1 MLNKQLTFF
10 ITFLILC
17 FSLVASPLPELY
29 SEGAI
34 LIEPT
39 TNTILYSKNS
49 HSTFYPASTTK
60 ILSSLILIEDLPT
73 DTLITKTSA
82 SIAHTPNDSSHIGLR
97 VGDQY
102 SALDGLYGILLGSD
116 NFISYDMAVKDS
128 GSIESFAKKMNKK
141 ALELGATSSHFINP
155 HGYHSPDHYTT
166 PYDLSQIARGAFS
179 NDLLLKIAGTP
190 TYNFS
195 LQNKTST
202 IPLKHTALLLN
213 PNNSLYNPSVIGVK
227 TGFHDAAKRVLVAK
241 AHYDNIDLI
250 GVVMHTDAPHQFED
264 MNKLFAYGQA
274 NYSLATGD
282 TPYVLNHS
290 YSPWAEFYIKK
301 ALEKGWIPQTT
312 RNYTTSISGRE
323 MVNLIKSSLPSAYRS
338 ILDECIL
345 YNGDSIYAENLP
357 ASRKQLTD
365 CLLHF
370 FHSLSLSSKET
381 LAAKN
386 GYLCTP
392 DTCGE
397 ALLIQYLTNTQS
409 LGKADAT
416 LSSHAL
422 LTYEEAIAI
431 TCNISE
437 LMNRYDQLKLVN
449 DDYPYSLPLINL
461 Y

>member
-1 MLNKQLTFF
+1 M
-10 ITFLILC
+10 
-17 FSLVASPLPELY
+17 ASPLPELY

-49 HSTFYPASTTK
+49 RSTFYPASTTK

-116 NFISYDMAVKDS
+116 NYISYDMAVKDA
-128 GSIESFAKKMNKK
+128 GSIEAFAEKMNKK

-179 NDLLLKIAGTP
+179 NNLLLKISGTP
-190 TYNFS
+190 TYNFL
-195 LQNKTST
+195 LQNRTST

-213 PNNSLYNPSVIGVK
+213 PNNALYNPSVIGVK

-241 AHYDNIDLI
+241 AHYGNIDLI

-274 NYSLATGD
+274 NYSLSTNA
-282 TPYVLNHS
+282 TPYVINHS
-290 YSPWAEFYIKK
+290 YSPWAQSYIEK
-301 ALEKGWIPQTT
+301 ALAEGWITPTVQ
-312 RNYTTSISGRE
+312 NYKNSISGRE
-323 MVNLIKSSLPSAYRS
+323 MNNLIKNSLPPAYGG
-338 ILDECIL
+338 IIDECIHSTS
-345 YNGDSIYAENLP
+345 DSIYAENLP
-357 ASRKQLTD
+357 AQREQLTTT
-365 CLLHF
+365 LLHLF
-370 FHSLSLSSKET
+370 RSLYLSPKEALIRKGSASSSET
-381 LAAKN
+381 
-386 GYLCTP
+386 TP
-392 DTCGE
+392 GE
-397 ALLIQYLTNTQS
+397 KLLIQYITTIQTPDKVVTQ
-409 LGKADAT
+409 LPPD
-416 LSSHAL
+416 AL
-422 LTYEEAIAI
+422 LTYEEVIAI
-431 TCNISE
+431 TSKISE
-437 LMNRYDQLKLVN
+437 LVNRYDQLKLVH
-449 DDYPYSLPLINL
+449 DDYPYSLPLIN
-461 Y
+461 YY